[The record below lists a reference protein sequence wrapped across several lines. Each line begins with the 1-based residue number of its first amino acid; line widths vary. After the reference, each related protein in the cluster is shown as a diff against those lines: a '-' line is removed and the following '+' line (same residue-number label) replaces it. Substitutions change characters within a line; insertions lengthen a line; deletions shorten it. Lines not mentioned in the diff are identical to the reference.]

1 MVKLKVSYEQPEELE
16 EIKKLLQPVL
26 ISCRKSKNQDGKYLK
41 AYIEARANRE
51 KNMSRQE

>member
-41 AYIEARANRE
+41 AYMEADVKENVS
-51 KNMSRQE
+51 KC